1 MRSEEKQAPGGSK
14 GSTPEEIL
22 KAKYLDFCS
31 AQVADILLL
40 LSPDEMFVLA
50 QDAAREAGMAGELG
64 YEQIVTLAT
73 ERVSRKLAL
82 PPFDVW
88 ARDYEEDPE
97 RYEQYL
103 MGFWETEPPSP
114 PEQPVAFP
122 NSSAM
127 HSFIVI
133 PTASACP

>member
-1 MRSEEKQAPGGSK
+1 VRSEENQPAEGSK

-50 QDAAREAGMAGELG
+50 QDAAREAGMTGELG

-97 RYEQYL
+97 RYDQYL
-103 MGFWETEPPSP
+103 MGFWETEPPSL
-114 PEQPVAFP
+114 PEK
-122 NSSAM
+122 
-127 HSFIVI
+127 
-133 PTASACP
+133 

>member
-1 MRSEEKQAPGGSK
+1 MRSDENQPPGGAK

-50 QDAAREAGMAGELG
+50 QDAAREAGMTGDLG

-97 RYEQYL
+97 RYDQYL
-103 MGFWETEPPSP
+103 MGFWETEPPIL
-114 PEQPVAFP
+114 PEK
-122 NSSAM
+122 
-127 HSFIVI
+127 
-133 PTASACP
+133 

>member
-114 PEQPVAFP
+114 PEK
-122 NSSAM
+122 
-127 HSFIVI
+127 
-133 PTASACP
+133 